1 MGTLIKWQRAH
12 LPSFNIESNLLT
24 FLDSLFFV
32 FFLIFSSLVSIVYS
46 LYTWASPHFFSS
58 MNFFSYR
65 LKKKLFGGGKFW
77 VMVFLSLCVLCLV
90 HEKMWVLNLWFGWYV
105 VLFCSVFFPTFS
117 YLKWICS
124 EIWSSLKW
132 MGSEIWGWYF
142 GLEWKGGS
150 VACWLWW
157 SVLVWWIFKKRVE
170 RVY

>member
-1 MGTLIKWQRAH
+1 MFDNSTAQLMGTLIKWQRAH
-12 LPSFNIESNLLT
+12 LPPFNIESNLLT

-90 HEKMWVLNLWFGWYV
+90 HEKMWVLNL
-105 VLFCSVFFPTFS
+105 
-117 YLKWICS
+117 
-124 EIWSSLKW
+124 
-132 MGSEIWGWYF
+132 
-142 GLEWKGGS
+142 
-150 VACWLWW
+150 
-157 SVLVWWIFKKRVE
+157 
-170 RVY
+170 